1 MQAILRSLATTKQ
14 RLFERPY
21 RFARIFDGGST
32 SRRTLARRAALR
44 LASGSALLRLDSRP
58 VPAAAGEIR
67 LFMVGRNESL
77 RLPYCFRYYRGLG
90 VDRFFVID
98 NDSTDGSREYA
109 LAQPDTHVFWS
120 RDSYKK
126 ASCGHLWLETLLGA
140 YGRDGWCV
148 VVDADEVLVYPHCE
162 SATLRDLCRFFDGQ
176 RQTAM
181 FSFLVEM
188 YSRVPF
194 AENLYRPDQD
204 PLEVCAYLDADNYVH
219 SQVRE
224 LGQTRLRV
232 TGGMRKRAFGTDALL
247 NKYVLLKGTGGIK
260 AYQGMHWIDNAAVAD
275 VSGVVLHFKYF
286 SDFADRVK
294 EEVARK
300 QHWNG
305 ASEYRE
311 YLRTLARVPDL
322 CPHYDGSVR
331 VTDSGQLTALGLVR
345 SSPAFD
351 EFCGLLPAPG

>member
-1 MQAILRSLATTKQ
+1 
-14 RLFERPY
+14 
-21 RFARIFDGGST
+21 
-32 SRRTLARRAALR
+32 
-44 LASGSALLRLDSRP
+44 
-58 VPAAAGEIR
+58 
-67 LFMVGRNESL
+67 
-77 RLPYCFRYYRGLG
+77 
-90 VDRFFVID
+90 
-98 NDSTDGSREYA
+98 
-109 LAQPDTHVFWS
+109 
-120 RDSYKK
+120 
-126 ASCGHLWLETLLGA
+126 
-140 YGRDGWCV
+140 
-148 VVDADEVLVYPHCE
+148 VDADEVLVYPHCE